1 MWEQIKKKNKTPFTR
16 RDETSACANSSA
28 VGERATG
35 LFAHPVIQ
43 YLFSSLLILNSDAF
57 ETFSADKIVPGYQHL
72 NKEDPFFFFCF
83 PPHGLKSAHCF
94 CLLRA
99 CVFFWGGGSH
109 FDRPGS
115 SRDLVVLIPSVSDHQ
130 AHRQNRGCNRHQTP
144 N

>member
-1 MWEQIKKKNKTPFTR
+1 MWWGGRGETAFTQ
-16 RDETSACANSSA
+16 RDETLACANSSA

-43 YLFSSLLILNSDAF
+43 YLFSSLLILNSDAV

-72 NKEDPFFFFCF
+72 NKEDPFFRFFFHPRLEISSSCMRVF
-83 PPHGLKSAHCF
+83 LGWRVRGGVGCLRFDSPGL
-94 CLLRA
+94 
-99 CVFFWGGGSH
+99 
-109 FDRPGS
+109 
-115 SRDLVVLIPSVSDHQ
+115 SRDLAVLIPSVSDHQ